1 MRGIAGAFER
11 SWSGE
16 PGTVAWTGLLH
27 SAAVLYAIG
36 SGIAR
41 RRAAG
46 SRRELEGAH
55 VVAVGNLTVGGTGKS
70 TLARWLAMQALKAGA
85 PSAVLLRGHGAS
97 APVSGVVPDFAG
109 YPLEERLARYGDE
122 AIAHRMALPRGIS
135 VAVDRDRRRAGRAAR
150 DGYGAR
156 VLVLDDGWEQ
166 SGLRWNELWVALDP
180 KRPAGNG
187 SLLPAGPLRRPV
199 STLRE
204 AGVIAFLLEESDEEI
219 PVETLRWTDRVAKGA
234 ARLRFLRT
242 LLGTTRFGVRPDGS
256 ASAPGASRAPDPP
269 RRGEEIGL
277 ISGVGSPA
285 RLARFVRGLGVDVKS
300 HAAFPD
306 HARWRGPE
314 LLAAVERARAAG
326 AGSVWITEKDEPRWP
341 RDLRP
346 SLPVRVIHTGLEP
359 LDPVDNALRALRG
372 AAAERERVR

>member
-16 PGTVAWTGLLH
+16 PGTVAWTQLLH

-41 RRAAG
+41 RRAAR
-46 SRRELEGAH
+46 SRRNLPGAH

-70 TLARWLAMQALKAGA
+70 TLARWLAVEALKAGA
-85 PSAVLLRGHGAS
+85 PSAVLLRGHGAGT
-97 APVSGVVPDFAG
+97 PEPGVVPDFAG
-109 YPLEERLARYGDE
+109 YPLEERVASYGDE

-135 VAVDRDRRRAGRAAR
+135 VAVDRDRRRAGRTAR

-180 KRPAGNG
+180 RRPAGNG
-187 SLLPAGPLRRPV
+187 ALLPAGPLRRPV

-204 AGVIAFLLEESDEEI
+204 AGVIAFLLEESHEEI
-219 PVETLRWTDRVAKGA
+219 PAETLRWADRVAKGVP
-234 ARLRFLRT
+234 RLRFLRT
-242 LLGTTRFGVRPDGS
+242 LLGTTP
-256 ASAPGASRAPDPP
+256 PGASRAPDPP
-269 RRGEEIGL
+269 RGGEGIGL
-277 ISGVGSPA
+277 ISGIGSPPRLTRFA
-285 RLARFVRGLGVDVKS
+285 RGSGVDVKS

-346 SLPVRVIHTGLEP
+346 SLPVRVIRTGLRP
-359 LDPVDNALRALRG
+359 LDPVDDALRSLRR
-372 AAAERERVR
+372 AAAERELVR

>member
-16 PGTVAWTGLLH
+16 PGAVAWTEILH
-27 SAAVLYAIG
+27 PAAALYAIG
-36 SGIAR
+36 SAVGR
-41 RRAAG
+41 RRAAR

-70 TLARWLAMQALKAGA
+70 TLARWLALEALKMGA

-97 APVSGVVPDFAG
+97 APVPGIIPDFTG

-122 AIAHRMALPRGIS
+122 AIAHRKALPREIS
-135 VAVDRDRRRAGRAAR
+135 VAVDRDRRRAARVAR

-166 SGLRWNELWVALDP
+166 PGLRWNELWVALDP
-180 KRPAGNG
+180 RRPAGNG
-187 SLLPAGPLRRPV
+187 SILPAGPLRRPV

-204 AGVIAFLLEESDEEI
+204 AAVLAFLLEESGEDV
-219 PVETLRWTDRVAKGA
+219 PAETSRWADRVAPGVP
-234 ARLRFLRT
+234 RLRFLRT
-242 LLGTTRFGVRPDGS
+242 LLGTTG
-256 ASAPGASRAPDPP
+256 
-269 RRGEEIGL
+269 RGEEIGL

-285 RLARFVRGLGVDVKS
+285 RLERFVRGSGVDVKF

-326 AGSVWITEKDEPRWP
+326 AGSIWITEKDEPRWP

-346 SLPVRVIHTGLEP
+346 SLPVRVIRTGLRP
-359 LDPVDNALRALRG
+359 LDPVEDALRSLR
-372 AAAERERVR
+372 AACVPRKPPE